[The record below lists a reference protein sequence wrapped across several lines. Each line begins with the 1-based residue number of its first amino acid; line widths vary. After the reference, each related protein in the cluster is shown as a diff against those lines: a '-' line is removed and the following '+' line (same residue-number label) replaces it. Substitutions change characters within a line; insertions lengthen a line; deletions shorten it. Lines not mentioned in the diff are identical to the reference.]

1 MSAIKQMKM
10 EQSIPPDF
18 IVTKT
23 VGCECG
29 EQRGKM
35 TNCSGV
41 KKRRRKETQT
51 WNRERESFYLFQH
64 GYVIKKQ

>member
-10 EQSIPPDF
+10 EQSIQPDF

-41 KKRRRKETQT
+41 KKERKRRRGT
-51 WNRERESFYLFQH
+51 ERGRVFIFQH